1 MAMNFARHTAKVA
14 WFLALNLALAT
25 QAYAEAPSSEATV
38 EARRQQA
45 KLKFAQG
52 SEKFENGEYQAA
64 VVAFMEADRL
74 APSAALSFNV
84 ARAYERLN
92 DPSGALRW
100 YRDYLRRNPRAKNA
114 REVKARI
121 AELSAALSQSGM
133 QQLSVLSMPS
143 GALVVVDGR
152 AVGTTPFTCDLPL
165 GKHRIQLDLSGYR
178 DQGSTLVLKPSGPT
192 DLNVELVP
200 QPSTPAP
207 SSPIFMSSQ
216 RQPERDGGRR
226 FGIAPWLVAGGG
238 VASLGGAL
246 GFELARRAN
255 EDAARNAANQL
266 EFKAKSDAMSRDQTT
281 ARVLGGVGGALLL
294 TGTIMLITNDREPSA
309 PRVGLGCTFRGC
321 TASARGSF

>member
-207 SSPIFMSSQ
+207 
-216 RQPERDGGRR
+216 R